1 MGTTY
6 SVKLSDSLSEVEIL
20 KVKEAIDSTLF
31 AVNQIFSTYIENSE
45 ISKINKNKI
54 SIISDEFKFKKSLE
68 YFEMSNGTFDITVHP
83 LVKLWGF
90 GNEASIKSPPS
101 KDKIINLL
109 SKIGMN
115 KVQLNN
121 YNLVKDLE
129 IELDMSAIAKGYG
142 VDRIA
147 EYLLNNSFTNF
158 MVEIGG
164 EVRCEGKKSS
174 NKNWTI
180 GIQNPQE
187 GNLQN
192 KLVLSNTSIATSGSY
207 NNYFEFEGRI
217 YSHTINPKTGYPV
230 EHSLVSATII
240 APHCIDADALATTVM
255 VLGVEKGLALIES
268 LDNMECYL
276 IEASIN
282 DTLIEYKSKGFSE
295 YEI

>member
-1 MGTTY
+1 MLVSKLIIPLKVRIISSFLFICTFGCNSSQFDPHLISGYTMGTTY

-54 SIISDEFKFKKSLE
+54 SIISDEFKFVFKKSLE

-147 EYLLNNSFTNF
+147 EYYINIFPF
-158 MVEIGG
+158 
-164 EVRCEGKKSS
+164 
-174 NKNWTI
+174 
-180 GIQNPQE
+180 
-187 GNLQN
+187 
-192 KLVLSNTSIATSGSY
+192 LVL
-207 NNYFEFEGRI
+207 F
-217 YSHTINPKTGYPV
+217 
-230 EHSLVSATII
+230 L
-240 APHCIDADALATTVM
+240 L
-255 VLGVEKGLALIES
+255 L
-268 LDNMECYL
+268 
-276 IEASIN
+276 
-282 DTLIEYKSKGFSE
+282 
-295 YEI
+295 